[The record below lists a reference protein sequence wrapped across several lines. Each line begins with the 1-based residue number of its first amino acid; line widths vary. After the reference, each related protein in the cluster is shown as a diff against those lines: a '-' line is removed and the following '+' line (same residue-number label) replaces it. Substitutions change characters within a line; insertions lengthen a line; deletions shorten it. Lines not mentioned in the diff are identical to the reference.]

1 MGRKLSQL
9 STDECLDLLCA
20 ATPYVMNI
28 VSDEEL
34 TKTIGKAIKT
44 ENMTRAGV
52 LIAGAEKLS
61 SLVPIIAKTH
71 RSDLYGI
78 VAAVNNVEPEKIAKQ
93 NVIHTGI
100 QIRDII
106 KDKELMSFFRS
117 FAESEETAS

>member
-61 SLVPIIAKTH
+61 SLVLIIAKTH

-93 NVIHTGI
+93 NVIYTGI